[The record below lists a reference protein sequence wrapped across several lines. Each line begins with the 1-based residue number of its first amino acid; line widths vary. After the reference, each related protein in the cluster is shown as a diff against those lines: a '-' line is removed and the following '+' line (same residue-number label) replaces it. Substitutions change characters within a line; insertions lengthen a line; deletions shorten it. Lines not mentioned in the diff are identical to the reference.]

1 MLFSSQVFILI
12 FLPTA
17 LVLWYLPLLNRR
29 GRLFILLICSL
40 TFYAFW
46 DPRFLPLLSATIIF
60 NWLISRL
67 YAAQQHQIWLL
78 GGILVNL
85 LVLGFFKYLN
95 FLAENFLGLVG
106 IEHKPIGIVLP
117 LGISFFTFQQISYL
131 ADLRKG
137 GNAYYS
143 LLDYAAYVS
152 FFPQLIAGPIVRYHE
167 IIPQFVREPSRNG
180 TIKMASVGLVLVI
193 LGLVKKLF
201 FADEL
206 GVIADAGFGQ
216 VSAGNPISFSESWL
230 AALAYTFQLYFDF
243 SAYSDMAIGIGY
255 MFGLQ
260 LPQNFNAPYVA
271 LNLSDFWR
279 RWHITLSNFLRDY
292 IYIPLGGSHG
302 TKLYM
307 CLTVLTTLL
316 LCGLWHGAAWT
327 FIAWGFFHGIGI
339 LLFRAWRT
347 TMFALPPAVAWL
359 VTFLFVLSGWVL
371 FRAENFDVAQTF
383 FSAMLTFGDF
393 DIEKNQLQD
402 FLLVGILGMVSIL
415 GPTNAKLAQ
424 SRLIMSK
431 GGAVLG
437 ALLLILISLRAG
449 QPLQVEFIYFQF

>member
-152 FFPQLIAGPIVRYHE
+152 FFPQLIAGPIVFARE
-167 IIPQFVREPSRNG
+167 MIPQMKA
-180 TIKMASVGLVLVI
+180 IKT
-193 LGLVKKLF
+193 KK
-201 FADEL
+201 
-206 GVIADAGFGQ
+206 
-216 VSAGNPISFSESWL
+216 
-230 AALAYTFQLYFDF
+230 Y
-243 SAYSDMAIGIGY
+243 
-255 MFGLQ
+255 
-260 LPQNFNAPYVA
+260 
-271 LNLSDFWR
+271 
-279 RWHITLSNFLRDY
+279 
-292 IYIPLGGSHG
+292 
-302 TKLYM
+302 K
-307 CLTVLTTLL
+307 
-316 LCGLWHGAAWT
+316 
-327 FIAWGFFHGIGI
+327 
-339 LLFRAWRT
+339 FR
-347 TMFALPPAVAWL
+347 
-359 VTFLFVLSGWVL
+359 
-371 FRAENFDVAQTF
+371 
-383 FSAMLTFGDF
+383 
-393 DIEKNQLQD
+393 
-402 FLLVGILGMVSIL
+402 
-415 GPTNAKLAQ
+415 
-424 SRLIMSK
+424 
-431 GGAVLG
+431 
-437 ALLLILISLRAG
+437 
-449 QPLQVEFIYFQF
+449 